1 MARMKSTHRGRS
13 LALPCTMPATTLLG
27 SCRLVLALAIIVA
40 IAATLLDTLTRGP
53 VNVFNF
59 FGYFTIQSNLLL
71 AGALIAAAAYD
82 LRGRAKPRSLELYMA
97 YTTTYIVI
105 VGLVYA
111 LLLAPLG
118 AAGGV
123 PVPWANFV
131 LHYLTPVAAAVV
143 WLLVGDRRG
152 LRWNRLLGVLVYPAI
167 WLTVVLIRGATDGW
181 VPYPFLDPAN
191 GYGSVAVTCVF
202 ICVAIL
208 GVGALVFWASR
219 LRLLAVGVTED

>member
-1 MARMKSTHRGRS
+1 
-13 LALPCTMPATTLLG
+13 
-27 SCRLVLALAIIVA
+27 
-40 IAATLLDTLTRGP
+40 
-53 VNVFNF
+53 
-59 FGYFTIQSNLLL
+59 
-71 AGALIAAAAYD
+71 
-82 LRGRAKPRSLELYMA
+82 
-97 YTTTYIVI
+97 
-105 VGLVYA
+105 
-111 LLLAPLG
+111 
-118 AAGGV
+118 
-123 PVPWANFV
+123 VPWANFV

-152 LRWNRLLGVLVYPAI
+152 LRWNRLLGVLVYPTI

-219 LRLLAVGVTED
+219 LRLLAVGATED